1 MGYGILMEVLQGF
14 TGYRHMEGA
23 DLLAD
28 LLGLMVGHL
37 VVVVSIRKAQRKLQV
52 SRL

>member
-1 MGYGILMEVLQGF
+1 MEVLQGL
-14 TGYRHMEGA
+14 TGYRYMEGM

-37 VVVVSIRKAQRKLQV
+37 VVLSIRKAQRKLQV